1 VTRVVVVDASAVAS
15 LLFGEPDADAVA
27 ARLEGDRYA
36 APSLLRYEL
45 ASVYTKKLR
54 RNPGQRARLREA
66 LRLLP
71 RLGIDEVQVPTDGMA
86 ELVEESGLTAYD
98 AAYLWLALHLGAP
111 LLTLDRRLTGAAEDL
126 GLGAPS

>member
-1 VTRVVVVDASAVAS
+1 
-15 LLFGEPDADAVA
+15 
-27 ARLEGDRYA
+27 
-36 APSLLRYEL
+36 
-45 ASVYTKKLR
+45 
-54 RNPGQRARLREA
+54 
-66 LRLLP
+66 
-71 RLGIDEVQVPTDGMA
+71 MA